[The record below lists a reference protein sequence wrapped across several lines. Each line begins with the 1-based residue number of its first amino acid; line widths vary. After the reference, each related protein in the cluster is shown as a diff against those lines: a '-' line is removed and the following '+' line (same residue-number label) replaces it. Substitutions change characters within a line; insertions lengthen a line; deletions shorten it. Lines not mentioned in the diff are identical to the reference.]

1 MEIKHLR
8 PAPDRIVPDPE
19 RGYQPLAAEGRR
31 VEVTTYWQR
40 RIDDNDVI
48 DGPAEQSAAVQPVQ
62 S

>member
-8 PAPDRIVPDPE
+8 PAPGRVVPDPE
-19 RGYQPLAAEGRR
+19 RGFAPLAPEGRR

-48 DGPAEQSAAVQPVQ
+48 DGPAEQPAEVQPVQ